1 MEEVYNLERKGS
13 LASPRLNIGAL
24 GCMTEHGPAYFGRDG
39 GGGMWEDGDKEE
51 FLQCSGR

>member
-1 MEEVYNLERKGS
+1 
-13 LASPRLNIGAL
+13 
-24 GCMTEHGPAYFGRDG
+24 MTEHGPAYFGGDG